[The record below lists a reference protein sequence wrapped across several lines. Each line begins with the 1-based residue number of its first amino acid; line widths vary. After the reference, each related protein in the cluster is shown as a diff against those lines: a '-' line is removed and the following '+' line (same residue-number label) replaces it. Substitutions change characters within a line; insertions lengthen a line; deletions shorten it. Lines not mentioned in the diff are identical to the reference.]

1 MRTLLE
7 NYGDAI
13 VTAFCVLFTIMF
25 ILLLIPLFGDFNSTW
40 LCNRIT
46 VERSK
51 T

>member
-25 ILLLIPLFGDFNSTW
+25 ILLLIPLFGDLESTA
-40 LCNRIT
+40 LGYAIGLQ
-46 VERSK
+46 
-51 T
+51 